1 MHAVGSVASGSAAA
15 TLRQRIFAWLSPV
28 FSMRFRRSFAGM
40 LSIST
45 SKPST
50 APSPPRKQEIS
61 ALAISRSR
69 ASSWLPISWNTALSL
84 PVQRA
89 SLARLARPQAS
100 CLARALTGSLSQ
112 SACLGS
118 SMDALRWV
126 S

>member
-1 MHAVGSVASGSAAA
+1 
-15 TLRQRIFAWLSPV
+15 
-28 FSMRFRRSFAGM
+28 M

-50 APSPPRKQEIS
+50 APSPPRKREIS

-84 PVQRA
+84 PVQWA
-89 SLARLARPQAS
+89 SLARLARPQVS